1 MDTKKNIQKY
11 INNWKNKGY
20 PNDIPDEV
28 PQILMKLGLAP
39 SYKAIALALLQNDM
53 NLESLGFTPKKS
65 IYYSIL
71 KKIEIDAR
79 NNS

>member
-1 MDTKKNIQKY
+1 M
-11 INNWKNKGY
+11 GY
-20 PNDIPDEV
+20 SDDIPDEV
-28 PQILMKLGLAP
+28 PRVLMKLGLAP

-53 NLESLGFTPKKS
+53 NLESLGFTPRKS

-79 NNS
+79 TIQKGPGNE